1 MTGFQSDSVDVVIE
15 QAANFPLT
23 LILFYD
29 QDIYCNSIMRSLGNK
44 LLDVFIFKFEKNLLI
59 SDFKNFSPQN
69 VNYFQFDQ
77 EEAKREFDFTDNPGT
92 TFEAALPLILEDAL
106 TEYVKLFYVNLNTQN
121 LQIPWIYII

>member
-1 MTGFQSDSVDVVIE
+1 MRDGLTGFQSDSVDVVIE

-69 VNYFQFDQ
+69 VNYF
-77 EEAKREFDFTDNPGT
+77 
-92 TFEAALPLILEDAL
+92 
-106 TEYVKLFYVNLNTQN
+106 
-121 LQIPWIYII
+121 